1 MSHKEE
7 QNITC
12 ILCPNGCELCVC
24 AADGTQITVTGAKCR
39 KGRAYGRQEIQNPQR
54 SLTTSAA
61 VVHGDSPLVSLRL
74 TRPVAKDKIP
84 ALMSEI
90 KTWRLEAPI
99 AMGQILCVHIL
110 GLDSDV
116 VATGSV
122 ARKPADL

>member
-1 MSHKEE
+1 MILDEKQEL
-7 QNITC
+7 TC
-12 ILCPNGCELCVC
+12 ILCPNGCALYVC
-24 AADGTQITVTGAKCR
+24 AADGAQISVTGAKCR
-39 KGRAYGRQEIQNPQR
+39 KGQAYGRQEIQNPQR

-61 VVHGDSPLVSLRL
+61 VVHGESPLVSIRL

-99 AMGQILCVHIL
+99 TAGQILCVHIL

-116 VATGSV
+116 IATKSI
-122 ARKPADL
+122 ARKPAG